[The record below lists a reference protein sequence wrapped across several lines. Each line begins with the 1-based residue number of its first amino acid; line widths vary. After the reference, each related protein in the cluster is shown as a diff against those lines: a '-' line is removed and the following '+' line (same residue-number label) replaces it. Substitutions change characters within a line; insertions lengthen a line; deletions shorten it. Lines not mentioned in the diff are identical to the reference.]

1 MNLPLFLRATRAY
14 SFPASIVPVLLGTS
28 LAAGIP
34 HHPHRFD
41 IVTFLL
47 VLVGG
52 VLSQAGGNTV
62 NDYYDFKNGVDT
74 RPEHGSGVLTDGT
87 LTSGQMLRLTLVLL
101 GSAAACGLLALVRSY
116 DVTGQS
122 VWEPVVVLALIGL
135 ACAVSY
141 PTLLKRYGLGDL
153 LIVITFGVGLTLGA
167 YILQVGGR
175 DAGWGLVVVA
185 SLPVAFLVD
194 AILHANNMRDR
205 EDDRAAHVHT
215 VASLLSVP
223 NSRRLLAGLTFGP
236 LAFVLVGTATGLLS
250 VWSLLTLIAMPL
262 MLRAYK
268 EINVPLLAQAHL
280 IFGLPYALSFILPG
294 RV

>member
-14 SFPASIVPVLLGTS
+14 SFPASIVPVLLGTA
-28 LAAGIP
+28 LGKGIP
-34 HHPHRFD
+34 HHPHGFD
-41 IVTFLL
+41 AVTFLL

-52 VLSQAGGNTV
+52 VLAQAGGNTV

-87 LTSGQMLRLTLVLL
+87 LTLAQMGRLTVLL
-101 GSAAACGLLALVRSY
+101 LGGAAACGLLALWRSHA
-116 DVTGQS
+116 VTGQS
-122 VWEPVVVLALIGL
+122 LWQPVVVLSLIGL
-135 ACAVSY
+135 ACAVLY

-153 LIVITFGVGLTLGA
+153 LIVIAFGVGLTLGA
-167 YILQVGGR
+167 YLLQVGALG
-175 DAGWGLVVVA
+175 AAWAQVVIA

-205 EDDRAAHVHT
+205 DDDRAAHVHT
-215 VASLLSVP
+215 IASLLSVP
-223 NSRRLLAGLTFGP
+223 NSRRLLALLTFGP
-236 LAFVLVGTATGLLS
+236 LLFVLVGAATGWLS
-250 VWSLLTLIAMPL
+250 VWSLLTLVAVPL
-262 MLRAYK
+262 LLRAYK

>member
-1 MNLPLFLRATRAY
+1 MTLPLLLRATRAY
-14 SFPASIVPVLLGTS
+14 SFPASIVPVLLGTA

-52 VLSQAGGNTV
+52 VLAQAGGNTV

-87 LTSGQMLRLTLVLL
+87 LTLPQMGRLTLVLL
-101 GSAAACGLLALVRSY
+101 GGAALCGLLAVWRSY
-116 DVTGQS
+116 AVTGQS

-135 ACAVSY
+135 ACAVLY
-141 PTLLKRYGLGDL
+141 PTLLKRHGLGDL
-153 LIVITFGVGLTLGA
+153 LIVIAFGVGLTLGA
-167 YILQVGGR
+167 YLLQVGA
-175 DAGWGLVVVA
+175 AGAAWGQVVVA

-215 VASLLSVP
+215 IASLLSVP
-223 NSRRLLAGLTFGP
+223 NSRRLLALLTFGP
-236 LAFVLVGTATGLLS
+236 LAFVLVGAATGWLS
-250 VWSLLTLIAMPL
+250 VWSLLTLVAVPL
-262 MLRAYK
+262 LLRAYK